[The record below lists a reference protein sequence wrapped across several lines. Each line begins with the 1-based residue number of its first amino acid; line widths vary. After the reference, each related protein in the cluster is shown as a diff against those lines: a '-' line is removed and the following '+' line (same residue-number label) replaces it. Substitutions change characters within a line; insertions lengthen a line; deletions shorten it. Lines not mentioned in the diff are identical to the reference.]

1 MPKYMPLAEWKSQA
15 ESGTPPADVILHK
28 TAIVEMTGNVP
39 EKRTVDFTISTGAVD
54 REKDVI
60 NQAGWDLNAYRKS
73 PVVLF
78 AHDYKQPPIGRTTHL
93 RHVDGA
99 LKATVEFAP
108 KEANPMAETV
118 YQLVKGGF
126 LSSASVGFRPH
137 KHAFNA
143 ERGGVD
149 FEAQEL
155 LEWSIVPVP
164 ANPEALMDAKGAG
177 IDTAPLVAWAKG
189 ILENEG
195 IGTVTAE
202 VFQLGDKAPAMSM
215 PHKPGCSKQDCPGGA
230 ACDGKAVVD
239 LREKQRITAREHDLP
254 DPSLAERLER
264 IETALEKLATP
275 PPVVAE
281 RVVDADVVF
290 MLEDEPADDPNAIAL
305 DAETFNLAMAEAVG
319 RMVGTEVKA
328 ALNHLRGRVD

>member
-1 MPKYMPLAEWKSQA
+1 MPKYMPLQEWKAAA
-15 ESGTPPADVILHK
+15 ESGSPPADVILHK
-28 TAIVEMTGNVP
+28 TGVLQIDVKEP
-39 EKRTVDFTISTGAVD
+39 DKRTVDFTISTGAVD

-60 NQAGWDLNAYRKS
+60 NQAGWDLKAYKKS

-189 ILENEG
+189 ILD
-195 IGTVTAE
+195 AE
-202 VFQLGDKAPAMSM
+202 PAGDKAPAVSM
-215 PHKPGCSKQDCPGGA
+215 PHKPGCSKPDCPGGA